1 MILNHL
7 EEAFPPKP
15 NGPPQQQQFS
25 QQQPPT
31 EDDNSFINE
40 DDALKDPEETTKD
53 PQSLQTQE
61 QTSYEVPL
69 SQTLPGDTSILCI
82 DQQDNGLWYYFKTE
96 EGKETSKVGPFLLN
110 FENEIT
116 RILKAVAD
124 NVKKFK
130 ADGMTLIAKGNFQAE
145 DQEGQPLEMDE
156 WEVGNYSSGG
166 AKKLADLLNVWV
178 ELRKTMTADFSK
190 DDTSNNTNPTTF
202 SDNSGLDANMKAEMD
217 RVDKELLGGANKP
230 VQNKPGVASA
240 KPTGVPVKKGPK

>member
-1 MILNHL
+1 MILDHL
-7 EEAFPPKP
+7 RQAFPFQQKQQAQPP
-15 NGPPQQQQFS
+15 TQQPPQQ
-25 QQQPPT
+25 PP
-31 EDDNSFINE
+31 EDDNSFVSE

-124 NVKKFK
+124 NVKEFK
-130 ADGMTLIAKGNFQAE
+130 ADGMTLVAKGNFQGE
-145 DQEGQPLEMDE
+145 DQEGQPLEMEE
-156 WEVGNYSSGG
+156 WEIGNYSSNG
-166 AKKLADLLNVWV
+166 AKRLADLLNSWI
-178 ELRKTMTADFSK
+178 ELRKTMTADFGKEDASA
-190 DDTSNNTNPTTF
+190 TTPTEGGNE
-202 SDNSGLDANMKAEMD
+202 SWRSAMEQ
-217 RVDKELLGGANKP
+217 VDKELEGDL
-230 VQNKPGVASA
+230 
-240 KPTGVPVKKGPK
+240 PTSIPPKGLSKEEPKKLFQKGTK

>member
-1 MILNHL
+1 MILDHL
-7 EEAFPPKP
+7 QQAFPFQQKQQAQP
-15 NGPPQQQQFS
+15 PPQQ
-25 QQQPPT
+25 PP
-31 EDDNSFINE
+31 EDDNSFIGE

-130 ADGMTLIAKGNFQAE
+130 ANGMTLIAKGDFQAE
-145 DQEGQPLEMDE
+145 DQEGQPLEMTE
-156 WEVGNYSSGG
+156 WEVGNYSSNG
-166 AKKLADLLNVWV
+166 AKKLADLLNSWL
-178 ELRKTMTADFSK
+178 ELRKTMTADFSREDVK
-190 DDTSNNTNPTTF
+190 TTRDGTPTEEE
-202 SDNSGLDANMKAEMD
+202 NEPWRLAME
-217 RVDKELLGGANKP
+217 RVDKELDVGEASPITSKSKEEPKKPFRKGAK
-230 VQNKPGVASA
+230 
-240 KPTGVPVKKGPK
+240 